1 MTKSSKSYVTVTRL
15 DQTSIGCVLSV
26 LWNIVMRSMN
36 RCLLF
41 LRAPALCG
49 MCCVQHHC
57 QGLSFGVCFAML
69 GTSILSR
76 EETTPAAALAEEII
90 FRKEVKDQHDQL
102 RWWLDQILP
111 FRTFSYPF
119 RSSKTQSFR
128 STKRLFS
135 ISNLHQTKTQPETE
149 LPLRRFEL
157 HCALHRFTVSKWWH
171 SRGDQVTERGTKWGV
186 SAEFTL
192 SNWKGC

>member
-76 EETTPAAALAEEII
+76 EETTPAAALAEII

-111 FRTFSYPF
+111 LRTFSYLFVLPKRNLF
-119 RSSKTQSFR
+119 VQASLFYLKSSPNQN
-128 STKRLFS
+128 STG
-135 ISNLHQTKTQPETE
+135 NWVA
-149 LPLRRFEL
+149 FEKIWV
-157 HCALHRFTVSKWWH
+157 ALRFTSLY
-171 SRGDQVTERGTKWGV
+171 G
-186 SAEFTL
+186 
-192 SNWKGC
+192 